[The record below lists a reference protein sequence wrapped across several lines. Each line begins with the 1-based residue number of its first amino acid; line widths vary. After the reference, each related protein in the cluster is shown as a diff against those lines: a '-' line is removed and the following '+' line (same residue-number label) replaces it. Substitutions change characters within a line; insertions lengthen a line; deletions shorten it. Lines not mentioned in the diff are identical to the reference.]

1 MIKQPFLKNLAPIAL
16 AVAVAVVPNVYAE
29 RTIPSEIE
37 ATVVTARHREEN
49 IQDVAISMSALD
61 ASAIEKTFSRTIDEI
76 TGMSPNLIINP
87 ILGNGTVG
95 VSLRGMQTAE
105 VEKSFDPAVAIYQ
118 DGVYL
123 ASTTGALLNIWDAER
138 IEVLRGPQGTLFG
151 RNTIG
156 GLLHVIR
163 SKPTG
168 EMDGKLVA
176 TFAENDQEDFKARI
190 NFPEF
195 AGISLKLS
203 AVNSEG
209 GGYIRNPIRG
219 ETLGDNN
226 LFMYTIDGLWAP
238 TDNFDLRVIYDDI
251 SDDTDTRPVTCLTTS
266 DEALGAFGTVFTDVG
281 DGVLPGSGLP
291 NECATSKEGNDLF
304 TTYTSKDQYAELHT
318 EAVTIHANWQINEDH
333 KFAVVYGNRE
343 VDEKAL
349 NEFDGISFDLFRTS
363 RPQQEDQES
372 LEIRIE
378 SDWSDTFRSTMGVF
392 LWDGGYTL
400 QQNSAFLQS
409 TNGPE
414 SFTASPLYSQDVEST
429 AYFAQLEWD
438 VTDKLSL
445 NFGGRYI
452 EEKKSLCMTV
462 ADYSFDGSNVDYVD
476 VEGYSKTATAQWGK
490 DCPSW
495 GAAVYDSSFD
505 GSETWSKFTPRIG
518 VQYELERG
526 MAYITYS
533 EGFRSGGFNGR
544 ATSIETTG
552 PYKPESVAQWEL
564 GTKLTMLENTLHLN
578 FSVFTIAY
586 DDKQEDIIKL
596 GTDGQATVTIIENAS
611 SATINGVEFDF
622 TWYLAE
628 AFSVRGNVGFLDAS
642 FDDFLANS
650 VTGVVD
656 LSDIEMRRAP
666 EMTAGLTALWER
678 QLSNGNVV
686 IANLSYAWKDDYYV
700 SATANADHTPGGYIG
715 FNPSKVDSFGIVDA
729 SINYETDHWT
739 FSVFGKNLTDEV
751 YLMSFLDDSA
761 NNIATSTTDPTPTY
775 APGLWSFGTPNRPRY
790 FGAEVQFKF

>member
-1 MIKQPFLKNLAPIAL
+1 MIRQPSLTTIGPMAL
-16 AVAVAVVPNVYAE
+16 ALAFAFVPNVYAQ
-29 RTIPSEIE
+29 RTISSEIE
-37 ATVVTARHREEN
+37 EVVVTAQHREEN

-138 IEVLRGPQGTLFG
+138 VEVLRGPQGTLFG

-168 EMDGKLVA
+168 EMGGKVVA

-209 GGYIRNPIRG
+209 GGYIRNPTRG
-219 ETLGDNN
+219 ETLGDND

-238 TDNFDLRVIYDDI
+238 TDNFDLRIIYDDI
-251 SDDTDTRPVTCLTTS
+251 SDDTATRPVTCLTTS
-266 DEALGAFGTVFTDVG
+266 NETFGGFT
-281 DGVLPGSGLP
+281 PP
-291 NECATSKEGNDLF
+291 NQCAASSDGNDLF
-304 TTYTSKDQYAELHT
+304 TTYTREEQYSELNT

-333 KFAVVYGNRE
+333 KLAVVYGNRE
-343 VDEKAL
+343 VDERAL

-378 SDWSDTFRSTMGVF
+378 SDWNDTVRSTVGLF

-400 QQNSAFLQS
+400 QQNTAILQDIF
-409 TNGPE
+409 GPQ
-414 SFTASPLYSQDVEST
+414 SFTASPLYSQEVEST
-429 AYFAQLEWD
+429 AYFGQVDWD
-438 VTDKLSL
+438 VSDKLSL
-445 NFGGRYI
+445 SFGGRYI

-462 ADYSFDGSNVDYVD
+462 AGYSFDGSDVDYID
-476 VEGYSKTATAQWGK
+476 EEGFPKTATAQWGK

-495 GAAVYDSSFD
+495 AADVYDSSFD
-505 GSETWSKFTPRIG
+505 GSETWSKFTPR
-518 VQYELERG
+518 VSAQYELERG

-552 PYKPESVAQWEL
+552 PYEPESVKQWEL
-564 GTKLTMLENTLHLN
+564 GTKLTMLENTLQLN
-578 FSVFTIAY
+578 VSVFTIAY
-586 DDKQEDIIKL
+586 DDKQEDIVKP
-596 GTDGQATVTIIENAS
+596 GTDGQATLTIIENAS
-611 SATINGVEFDF
+611 SATINGVEIDF
-622 TWYLAE
+622 NWYLTE
-628 AFSVRGNVGFLDAS
+628 GFSVRGNVGFLDAS
-642 FDDFLANS
+642 FDDFLADS
-650 VTGVVD
+650 ATGVVD
-656 LSDIEMRRAP
+656 LSNIELRRAP

-678 QLSNGNVV
+678 QLSNGNFV
-686 IANLSYAWKDDYYV
+686 IANLSYTWKDDYYI

-729 SINYETDHWT
+729 SINYETDNWT

-751 YLMSFLDDSA
+751 YLMSFLDVGA
-761 NNIATSTTDPTPTY
+761 NNVATSATDSTPAY